1 MGEWFANQVLTGQL
15 LVAVPIAMLA
25 GIVSFVS
32 PCVLP
37 LVPGYLGYI
46 GGLTDPDAR
55 RPRLR
60 LLAGVGLFT
69 LGFAAVFI
77 SYGAAFG
84 AAGYALVQYQ
94 AVITRILG
102 ILVIIMGL
110 VFIGAFS
117 FFQRTAKLRLVPKVG
132 LAGAPLLGVVFGVG
146 WTPCLGPTLTAIS
159 LLSLNSASPWRG
171 AMLALAYCI
180 GLGVPF
186 LLAAMGFVWMSTAM
200 EWVRRHIR
208 TLNLVGGLILIATG
222 VLMVSGLWTAW
233 IFSLQA
239 LIGGVVLPI

>member
-1 MGEWFANQVLTGQL
+1 MGEWFADQVLTGQL
-15 LVAVPIAMLA
+15 LIAVPIAILA

-46 GGLTDPDAR
+46 GGVTDPGAR
-55 RPRLR
+55 RSRMR

-84 AAGYALVQYQ
+84 AAGYALVRWQDL
-94 AVITRILG
+94 ITRLLG
-102 ILVIIMGL
+102 ILVIVMGL
-110 VFIGAFS
+110 VFVGAFS
-117 FFQRTAKLRLVPKVG
+117 FFQRTAKLRLSPKVG
-132 LAGAPLLGVVFGVG
+132 LAGAPLLGIVFGIG

-171 AMLALAYCI
+171 ALLALMYCI

-186 LLAAMGFVWMSTAM
+186 LLAAMGFAWMSSAL

-208 TLNLVGGLILIATG
+208 LINLVGGLLLIMTG
-222 VLMVSGLWTAW
+222 IAMVSGLWTAW